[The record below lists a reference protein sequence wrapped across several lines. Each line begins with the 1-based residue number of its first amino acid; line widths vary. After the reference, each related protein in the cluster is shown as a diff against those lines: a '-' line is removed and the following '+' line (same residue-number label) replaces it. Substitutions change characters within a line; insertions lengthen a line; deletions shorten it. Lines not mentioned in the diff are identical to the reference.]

1 MTFLGFL
8 ILLIVAAL
16 CGSIGAGLAGYT
28 NKGCL
33 TSIILGL
40 IGALIGT
47 WLSRALHIPDFL
59 YLQGIP
65 IFWSIAGSA
74 VFVAVLNLMGGKRA
88 KRR

>member
-1 MTFLGFL
+1 MTFVGFL

-28 NKGCL
+28 NKGCF

-47 WLSRALHIPDFL
+47 WLSRTLHIPDFL
-59 YLQGIP
+59 YLQRIP
-65 IFWSIAGSA
+65 VFWSIAGSA
-74 VFVAVLNLMGGKRA
+74 VFVAVLHLIGGSRA
-88 KRR
+88 KK

>member
-1 MTFLGFL
+1 MTLLGFL

-16 CGSIGAGLAGYT
+16 CGSIGAGLAGFT

-47 WLSRALHIPDFL
+47 WLSRILHIPDFL

-65 IFWSIAGSA
+65 VFWSIAGAA
-74 VFVAVLNLMGGKRA
+74 VFVALLNLLGGKRS
-88 KRR
+88 KRN

>member
-16 CGSIGAGLAGYT
+16 CGSIGAGLAGFT

-47 WLSRALHIPDFL
+47 WLSRILHIPDFL
-59 YLQGIP
+59 YLQRIP
-65 IFWSIAGSA
+65 VFWSIAGAA
-74 VFVAVLNLMGGKRA
+74 VFVALLNLLGGKRS
-88 KRR
+88 KRH

>member
-1 MTFLGFL
+1 MTFVGFL

-47 WLSRALHIPDFL
+47 WLSRTLHIPDFL
-59 YLQGIP
+59 YLQRIP
-65 IFWSIAGSA
+65 VFWSIVGSA
-74 VFVAVLNLMGGKRA
+74 LFVAVLHLIGGKRV
-88 KRR
+88 RD

>member
-8 ILLIVAAL
+8 VLLIVAAL

-47 WLSRALHIPDFL
+47 WLSRALNIPDFL
-59 YLQGIP
+59 YLQRIP
-65 IFWSIAGSA
+65 VFWSITGSA
-74 VFVAVLNLMGGKRA
+74 VFVAVLHLLSGKRA